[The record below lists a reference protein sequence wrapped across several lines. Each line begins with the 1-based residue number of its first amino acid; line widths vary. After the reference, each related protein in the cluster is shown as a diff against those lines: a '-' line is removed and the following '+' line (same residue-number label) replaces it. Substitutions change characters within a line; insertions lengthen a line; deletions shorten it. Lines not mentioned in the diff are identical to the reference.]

1 MGLFDETAPVVERTP
16 EGIKFRVNGVTPETQ
31 PLEVEAAEGQFQRT
45 IGKDILAFSHTGRT
59 PFVVGPDRLTLH
71 SGRVHPLVEAVHLA
85 FSRHYPLILTP
96 DIIWLTIAQ
105 GFAQHVNNNAEVL
118 RDRFVDD
125 SGKKRLIVATD
136 ELSELAHWRASVE
149 GWAEL
154 IASQVKDN
162 VASLLVCNFST
173 STVDTRMASQIVM
186 MEAFQKYFDYELW
199 CICGIPHVILRGT
212 PDDWHEIQARV
223 EQLQKYDLTW
233 WTPRL
238 ATICEGLVRTAE
250 GNPPLLFW
258 QSMYK
263 PAEAY
268 GGNIITGWIADL
280 FPYLMT
286 QPTGR
291 AEMRNPILET
301 PVERRRAGNGL
312 RMDDFPAGL
321 SRVPFRLKMDNPNR
335 TLNCE
340 LIAGCIGI
348 RQYADTLA
356 LEPEIGWGII
366 ESGQHGEA
374 LTSITEDTRHQLR
387 PRRVEGWED
396 IMHGLAGNS
405 LSAELVQLYDT
416 TDGGTLYANSTV
428 PIALRPLSTVEH
440 LFINTEVQHT
450 LDSHTCYVDQSGN
463 KIDRS
468 IHVNTVIGFGDLTD
482 GRVLGCIHAYIYT
495 TTNHVRNAEESPG
508 HYTTVAIV
516 RVQESVD
523 QESRPVVSELK
534 IVARSLDDF
543 LRRLRDANGRLYFDD
558 PDFIPLKLAEDT
570 E

>member
-1 MGLFDETAPVVERTP
+1 MGLFDETAPVVEQTS

-45 IGKDILAFSHTGRT
+45 VGKDIMAFSHAGRT
-59 PFVVGPDRLTLH
+59 PFVVGPDRLSLRG
-71 SGRVHPLVEAVHLA
+71 GRVHPLIEAVHLA
-85 FSRHYPLILTP
+85 FSRHYTLILTP

-105 GFAQHVNNNAEVL
+105 GFAQHVNNNAETL
-118 RDRFVDD
+118 REQFVNH
-125 SGKKRLIVATD
+125 SGKERLTIVTN
-136 ELSELAHWRASVE
+136 ELSEPAHWRAAVE
-149 GWAEL
+149 SWAEL
-154 IASQVKDN
+154 IESQVKDD
-162 VASLLVCNFST
+162 AARLLVCDFST
-173 STVDTRMASQIVM
+173 TTPDTRMASQIVM

-199 CICGIPHVILRGT
+199 CICGIPNINLRGT
-212 PDDWHEIQARV
+212 PDDWREIQERV
-223 EQLQKYDLTW
+223 EQLEKYDLAW

-258 QSMYK
+258 QSIYK

-268 GGNIITGWIADL
+268 GGDVITGWIADL
-280 FPYLMT
+280 FPYLIT

-301 PVERRRAGNGL
+301 PVERRRINNGL
-312 RMDDFPAGL
+312 SMDDFPVGL
-321 SRVPFRLKMDNPNR
+321 SRVPFRLKIDPLNR

-340 LIAGCIGI
+340 LVAGCIGI
-348 RQYADTLA
+348 RQYTDTLA
-356 LEPEIGWGII
+356 LEPEIGWGVI

-374 LTSITEDTRHQLR
+374 LASITENTHHQLR
-387 PRRVEGWED
+387 PRTMEGWED
-396 IMHGLAGNS
+396 LMGNLASNS

-428 PIALRPLSTVEH
+428 PIALRPLSKVEH
-440 LFINTEVQHT
+440 LFVNSEVRYT
-450 LDSHTCYVDQSGN
+450 LDSHISRVDQSGN

-482 GRVLGCIHAYIYT
+482 GRVLGCIHAYIYR
-495 TTNHVRNAEESPG
+495 TTNRVRSTEESPG

-516 RVQESVD
+516 RVQKPVEK
-523 QESRPVVSELK
+523 ESRPVVSELK
-534 IVARSLDDF
+534 IVAHSLDDF
-543 LRRLRDANGRLYFDD
+543 LRRLRDADGHLYFDE
-558 PDFIPLKLAEDT
+558 PDFIPLKLAEDI